1 MQFVSTLQ
9 GLTAQGIFDMAMIDK
24 IKKPYEDTLYAVGVK
39 DSDTYLPTDEE
50 IQKLIAQAQQQQ
62 AQAAEAAKANPAPDA
77 QKDISAAKLNEA
89 KTQQILAEIQG
100 TDPKSQLSYM
110 SMAEGK
116 SKDFYN

>member
-1 MQFVSTLQ
+1 MS
-9 GLTAQGIFDMAMIDK
+9 MIGK

-39 DSDTYLPTDEE
+39 DSDTYLPTDAE
-50 IQKLIAQAQQQQ
+50 IEKLIQQAQQQQ

-77 QKDISAAKLNEA
+77 QKDISAAKLNDA
-89 KTQQILAEIQG
+89 KTQQIMAEISG

-116 SKDFYN
+116 GKDFYN